1 MRAQP
6 GSPLATALSVLERVG
21 ERIRA
26 DRQWLEIMKRP
37 KESRILCFP
46 LRRDDG
52 SLQMLHGYRVHH
64 NLARG
69 PAKGGIRYHP
79 AVDLQEI
86 IALAMWMTWK
96 CAVVNIPFG
105 GAKGGVCCEP
115 KNMSVNELERL
126 TRRFAMEIITMIG
139 PEKDIPA
146 PDVNTDE
153 RIMGWL
159 MDTYSMTVG
168 YSAPA
173 VATGKPLSV
182 GGSAGR
188 GQATARGCSIVAREA
203 AWRMGMPL
211 DGAKAAVQGFG
222 KVGGGVAQFLD
233 QAGVS
238 VVAVSDVNGALY
250 RAAGLPVEEL
260 LAYKQ
265 ENGTVVGFP
274 EAEAIE
280 REALFGVQCD
290 ILVPAALEGG
300 IHAGNAGDISARL
313 VVEGANL
320 ATTPEGDA
328 ILREKGVTV
337 VPDILANAGGVT
349 VSYLEWVQGRQ
360 EYFWSE
366 SHVVRELEEVMLR
379 AFEEVHYLA
388 GTEKV
393 DMRTAAHMLAVG
405 RVAEAMRTR
414 GVFP

>member
-1 MRAQP
+1 M
-6 GSPLATALSVLERVG
+6 SVLERVA
-21 ERIRA
+21 ERIGLEKE
-26 DRQWLEIMKRP
+26 WLGIMKRP
-37 KESRILCFP
+37 KESRMVCFP
-46 LRRDDG
+46 VRRDDG
-52 SLQMLHGYRVHH
+52 SLQMLHGFRVHH

-86 IALAMWMTWK
+86 VALAMWMTWK

-115 KNMSVNELERL
+115 KGMSVNELERL

-139 PEKDIPA
+139 PENDIPA

-188 GQATARGCSIVAREA
+188 GQATARGCFIVAREA
-203 AWRMGMPL
+203 AWRMGMAL
-211 DGAKAAVQGFG
+211 AGAKAAVQGFG
-222 KVGGGVAQFLD
+222 KVGSGVAEFLD
-233 QAGVS
+233 QAEVS
-238 VVAVSDVNGALY
+238 VVAVSDANGALY
-250 RAAGLPVEEL
+250 RASGLPIADL
-260 LAYKQ
+260 LEYKRQ
-265 ENGTVVGFP
+265 HNTVVGFP
-274 EAEAIE
+274 EAEALE
-280 REALFGVQCD
+280 REALFGVECD

-300 IHAGNAGDISARL
+300 IHAGNAPNIRARL

-320 ATTPEGDA
+320 ATTPEGDS
-328 ILREKGVTV
+328 ILREKEVTV

-366 SHVVRELEEVMLR
+366 THVVRELEEVMLR
-379 AFEEVHYLA
+379 AFEEVYYLA

-393 DMRTAAHMLAVG
+393 DLRTAAHMVAVG